1 MARCRTVGNF
11 SHHNRHHV
19 DFSDERCKSLA
30 VPLMRR
36 MTAMAYLTLALAFAV
51 AQLATPAAAQFHWPS
66 DAPIPDAPV
75 GSISKGV
82 VVPGPS
88 VIGNWSGQLT
98 QVGGQTPYKIDLT
111 IEATGGRSKYPEL
124 KCEGKLNKI
133 GASKSYAFYIEVI
146 SSGRASKGGRCPDGT
161 LTVGKAGKDLALVW
175 FGSPEGNLVVA
186 YGTLS
191 KK

>member
-1 MARCRTVGNF
+1 M
-11 SHHNRHHV
+11 
-19 DFSDERCKSLA
+19 
-30 VPLMRR
+30 
-36 MTAMAYLTLALAFAV
+36 
-51 AQLATPAAAQFHWPS
+51 
-66 DAPIPDAPV
+66 
-75 GSISKGV
+75 
-82 VVPGPS
+82 PGPS

-98 QVGGQTPYKIDLT
+98 QVGGQTPYKMDLT
-111 IEATGGRSKYPEL
+111 IEATGGKSKYPEL

-161 LTVGKAGKDLALVW
+161 LTVGKAGKDLASVW
-175 FGSPEGNLVVA
+175 FGSPEGNLIVA